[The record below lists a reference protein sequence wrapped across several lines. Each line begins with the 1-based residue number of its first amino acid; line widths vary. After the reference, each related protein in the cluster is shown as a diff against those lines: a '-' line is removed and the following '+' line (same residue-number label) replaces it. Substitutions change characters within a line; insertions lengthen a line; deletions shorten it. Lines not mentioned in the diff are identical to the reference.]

1 MLQAMDDVR
10 VGRILRALR
19 RRRGWTQKELGRR
32 AKVSQQA
39 ISLIERGHGERLSGE
54 TVRRVFAALDA
65 RWEPTVSWRGGDL
78 DRLLDEEH
86 GRLVGEIARRL
97 ADAGWEVAVEVT
109 YSEFGERGS
118 IDVLGARRDE
128 FAIVVVEVKSELTAI
143 ESTLRKLDEKV
154 RIVQGSLGRER
165 FGFRS
170 RSVGRL
176 LVLPSTNVARRR
188 VGSSSEVLDVAFPDR
203 AGRVR
208 GWLRAPEGTL
218 AGIQFVSFT
227 NPGSDKRAA
236 GGSKRVRGP
245 RKRSAEHGS
254 SPGSSPGDQMVPEM
268 ARDRTYHHRGW

>member
-1 MLQAMDDVR
+1 MLFAMDDVR

-19 RRRGWTQKELGRR
+19 RRRGWTQKDLGRR

-39 ISLIERGHGERLSGE
+39 ISLIERGHGGRLSGE

-86 GRLVGEIARRL
+86 ARLIGAMSRRL
-97 ADAGWEVAVEVT
+97 SDAGWEVVVEAT

-118 IDVLGARRDE
+118 VDVLAARRDLL
-128 FAIVVVEVKSELTAI
+128 AMVVVEVKSELVAI

-154 RIVQGSLGRER
+154 RIAHGSLGRER
-165 FGFRS
+165 FGFRP
-170 RSVGRL
+170 RLVGRL

-188 VGSSSEVLDVAFPDR
+188 VARSSDVLDVALPDR

-208 GWLRAPEGTL
+208 SWLSAPDRGL
-218 AGIQFVSFT
+218 AGIQFVSDT
-227 NPGSDKRAA
+227 NPGGDKHMS
-236 GGSKRVRGP
+236 GGSKRIRTPHKSHV
-245 RKRSAEHGS
+245 EHEFG
-254 SPGSSPGDQMVPEM
+254 
-268 ARDRTYHHRGW
+268 AL